1 MRQLLPEN
9 LSQHRAATIRWRL
22 YAMTEKVIQTARK
35 IFVKLKSDH
44 QKLLSQVLY
53 ELRRFTP
60 TINRK
65 SSVN

>member
-1 MRQLLPEN
+1 
-9 LSQHRAATIRWRL
+9 
-22 YAMTEKVIQTARK
+22 MTEKVIQTARK